1 MKHFNICLAAA
12 LGLPL
17 GIWAA
22 ECETTSENDPETGE
36 KILRVNSPEQL
47 DIFGDD
53 CTTIV
58 GHILIE
64 SDYSG
69 DFVLNGVSEFKGNIS
84 APLSGYGDKL
94 NAFEMLDLTTI
105 EAIFLPK
112 VVDVRLPSLE
122 HAGNIYLGQ
131 LSVGEVDLGSLLE
144 AGHVELQGDWRGI
157 NLVSL
162 QRATQVD
169 ISGTYSWDVPEGEE
183 PVSIVIDLPA
193 LESANF
199 FGVSGFFESLSV
211 PRLTTIG
218 EHEQGVDYLFQTWDE
233 GRPYTYISGRPGLRI
248 SSANHIPIE
257 VPELEFLNGSLQVY
271 GNVTSFRL
279 PSLGESDVDI
289 EFNTDTHLH
298 IFSTLEST
306 GYLWLWGNIAT
317 VDFPNIEHV
326 DSISIAYGDRL
337 PCNETLLKLWEWAED
352 DYNQYKCFELDE
364 QFLDDDSDEDTT
376 PSDEE
381 EDEENTD
388 TDNDT
393 EVSDTDSSND
403 TNDDDTTQTS
413 PSNDSPASDEQDTAD
428 ESTNEST
435 DDLTDDT
442 NSGETFDGSGGRTV
456 SHTGVAMMI
465 AAVVFFCC

>member
-1 MKHFNICLAAA
+1 MKHFNIGLTAA

-22 ECETTSENDPETGE
+22 DCETTSENDPETGE

-47 DIFGDD
+47 DVFGDD

-105 EAIFLPK
+105 DAIFVPK
-112 VVDVRLPSLE
+112 VVNVRLPSLV
-122 HAGNIYLGQ
+122 HAGNIYLEQ
-131 LSVGEVDLGSLLE
+131 SSAGEVDLGSLVE
-144 AGHVELQGDWRGI
+144 AGHVGLRGDWTGI
-157 NLVSL
+157 NLGSL

-169 ISGTYSWDVPEGEE
+169 ISGTYIWDVPEGEE
-183 PVSIVIDLPA
+183 PVSIVVDLPA
-193 LESANF
+193 LESANY
-199 FGVSGFFESLSV
+199 FGVSGLFESLSL

-218 EHEQGVDYLFQTWDE
+218 EHEEGVDYLYQTYAD

-298 IFSTLEST
+298 IYSTLEST

-317 VDFPNIEHV
+317 VDLPNIEHV

-337 PCNETLLKLWEWAED
+337 PCNETLLKLWTWARD
-352 DYNQYKCFELDE
+352 DYNQYKCFELDD
-364 QFLDDDSDEDTT
+364 QFLDDSDEGTT
-376 PSDEE
+376 PSIEE
-381 EDEENTD
+381 EDEENIDTD
-388 TDNDT
+388 TDNET
-393 EVSDTDSSND
+393 EVPDTDSSND
-403 TNDDDTTQTS
+403 TNDDHITETR
-413 PSNDSPASDEQDTAD
+413 PSNDSPASEEQDT
-428 ESTNEST
+428 T
-435 DDLTDDT
+435 DDSTEGLADNTESD
-442 NSGETFDGSGGRTV
+442 ETFDGSGGRIV
-456 SHTGVAMMI
+456 SHTGVAMLI
-465 AAVVFFCC
+465 AAVVFFCCC